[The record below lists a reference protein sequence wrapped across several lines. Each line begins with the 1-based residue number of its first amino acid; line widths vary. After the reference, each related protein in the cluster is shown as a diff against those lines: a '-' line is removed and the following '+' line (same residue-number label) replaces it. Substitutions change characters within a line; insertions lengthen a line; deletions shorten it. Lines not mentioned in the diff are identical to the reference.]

1 MLYVEYAVQ
10 KIAEML
16 QLSEEERRTLL
27 NFRDTVKRLL
37 LEAQRQAKEKL
48 TSIYKAVV
56 DGTYRIE
63 GNKLYAPD
71 GTWTYVVRTVMHI
84 PIHWHQRRD
93 VFPRCVEAS
102 AGKAGAVTAGLEGK
116 R

>member
-1 MLYVEYAVQ
+1 MVWVFPAWIIYVEYATQ

-27 NFRDTVKRLL
+27 NFRDTEKRLL

-56 DGTYRIE
+56 DGT
-63 GNKLYAPD
+63 
-71 GTWTYVVRTVMHI
+71 
-84 PIHWHQRRD
+84 
-93 VFPRCVEAS
+93 
-102 AGKAGAVTAGLEGK
+102 
-116 R
+116 